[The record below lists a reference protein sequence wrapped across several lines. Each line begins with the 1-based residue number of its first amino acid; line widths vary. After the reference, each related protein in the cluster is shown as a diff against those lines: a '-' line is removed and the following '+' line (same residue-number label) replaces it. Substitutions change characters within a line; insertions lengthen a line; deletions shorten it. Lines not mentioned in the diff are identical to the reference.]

1 MYTQSRHELMGWPNI
16 YIYIYIYMSGFRRV
30 SFLRK
35 IIKNTIDKMGG
46 VRLVEVFSTSRIT
59 TMSIVLLPENLEAT
73 DSLTLWVLNTRGL
86 CRPCGRRASSA
97 DGRCGRNTF
106 SLDWTLLID
115 YSKPKS

>member
-1 MYTQSRHELMGWPNI
+1 
-16 YIYIYIYMSGFRRV
+16 MSGFRRV

-73 DSLTLWVLNTRGL
+73 GSLTL
-86 CRPCGRRASSA
+86 
-97 DGRCGRNTF
+97 
-106 SLDWTLLID
+106 
-115 YSKPKS
+115 